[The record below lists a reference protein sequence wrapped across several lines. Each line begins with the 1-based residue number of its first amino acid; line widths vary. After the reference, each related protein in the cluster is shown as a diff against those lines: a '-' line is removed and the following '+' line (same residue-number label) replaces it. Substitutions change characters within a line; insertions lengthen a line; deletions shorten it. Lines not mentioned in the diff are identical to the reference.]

1 MTFPPLR
8 LSFLPVP
15 VSGAAAGVCPQ
26 ILILPLNS
34 PKTEFLIIGLKKTFY
49 NIDNSSLNITHS
61 AHILGFIFDKHFTYR
76 SHHFLSPMLL
86 SSVNSAVSNSYLD
99 CKTVSTVVASI
110 IHPKLD
116 YCNSVLQS
124 S

>member
-1 MTFPPLR
+1 MPQMFGILHENFPLEAPKVLLYTKDNFEKSAIDRIIESESLSRAYLALAR
-8 LSFLPVP
+8 LS
-15 VSGAAAGVCPQ
+15 C
-26 ILILPLNS
+26 
-34 PKTEFLIIGLKKTFY
+34 
-49 NIDNSSLNITHS
+49 
-61 AHILGFIFDKHFTYR
+61 IFDKHFTYR

-86 SSVNSAVSNSYLD
+86 STVNSAVSNSYLD

-116 YCNSVLQS
+116 YCNSVIHS